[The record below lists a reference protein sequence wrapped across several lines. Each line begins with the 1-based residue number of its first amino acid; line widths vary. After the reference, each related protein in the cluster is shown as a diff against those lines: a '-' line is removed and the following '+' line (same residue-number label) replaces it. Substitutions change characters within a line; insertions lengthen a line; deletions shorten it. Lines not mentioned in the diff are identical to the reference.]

1 MERSLKL
8 NLFFLRIMKEHAFF
22 IAAALLPVNAD
33 LVAEGERIHSYFSEL
48 LGRAVKL
55 AAGRVDILPDAVT
68 PYTLKA
74 EQKTGALTRFSFNTE
89 ITATETSLSKR
100 QAADFVDVTD
110 SVRRLNNDAISATRV
125 IIRYK
130 TKVLNEFLACRLF
143 TFNYPLLIDHI
154 RREALEFL
162 DHLENLERGTPLASD
177 ANAVAFWNRIMK
189 EHAEFARGLLD
200 PTEEELI
207 VVADGFAQ
215 RFKEMLRLSVT
226 PGKDGQLAANRKAV
240 ADFRAFNVQG
250 TEGLLECQIK
260 AVIAPLLADHLIRE
274 SDHFLLILDNKI

>member
-1 MERSLKL
+1 MERSLRL

-33 LVAEGERIHSYFSEL
+33 LFAEGERIHQYFSEL
-48 LGRAVKL
+48 LARAVKL
-55 AAGRVDILPDAVT
+55 ATGRIDILPEAVT
-68 PYTLKA
+68 PYTLPA
-74 EQKTGALTRFSFNTE
+74 EQKTASLTNFSFNTE
-89 ITATETSLSKR
+89 ITSAEASLFKR
-100 QAADFVDVTD
+100 QAADSVDLTE
-110 SVRRLNNDAISATRV
+110 SVNRLNNDAIAATRV

-130 TKVLNEFLACRLF
+130 SRILNDALACRLF

-162 DHLENLERGTPLASD
+162 DHLENLQRGTPLMPD

-207 VVADGFAQ
+207 SVADGFAQ
-215 RFKEMLRLSVT
+215 RFNEMLRFSVT
-226 PGKDGQLAANRKAV
+226 PGMDGQLAVNRKAV
-240 ADFRAFNVQG
+240 TDFRAFNIQG
-250 TEGLLECQIK
+250 TEGLLECQIR
-260 AVIAPLLADHLIRE
+260 AVIVPLLADHLIRE
-274 SDHFLLILDNKI
+274 SEHFLLILDNRL